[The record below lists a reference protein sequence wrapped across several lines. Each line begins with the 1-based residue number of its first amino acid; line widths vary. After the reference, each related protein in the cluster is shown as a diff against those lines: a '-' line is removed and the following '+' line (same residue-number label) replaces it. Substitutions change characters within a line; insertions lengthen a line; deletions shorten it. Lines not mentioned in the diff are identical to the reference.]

1 MQDVRNLKDG
11 DVIVSFSSDLVRF
24 GNINMNA
31 SKLTELIPS
40 EKGQS
45 LFKKEIEEI
54 PMVKAEPLTEHAKA
68 LSKVEIAGMKRI
80 SKNGI
85 IIFKI

>member
-1 MQDVRNLKDG
+1 MFHCFRV
-11 DVIVSFSSDLVRF
+11 
-24 GNINMNA
+24 NA

-45 LFKKEIEEI
+45 SFKKEIGEI
-54 PMVKAEPLTEHAKA
+54 PMAKAEPLTEHAKA

-80 SKNGI
+80 TKNGI